1 MEEAKDVWN
10 VRRMCWEL
18 KWGGGGGCAVRC
30 GAVNWASVL
39 ECAGCMRI
47 KTHEQEEEEGRG
59 QEQLDESF

>member
-1 MEEAKDVWN
+1 MEREDVLGAEMG
-10 VRRMCWEL
+10 R
-18 KWGGGGGCAVRC
+18 GGGGAVRC